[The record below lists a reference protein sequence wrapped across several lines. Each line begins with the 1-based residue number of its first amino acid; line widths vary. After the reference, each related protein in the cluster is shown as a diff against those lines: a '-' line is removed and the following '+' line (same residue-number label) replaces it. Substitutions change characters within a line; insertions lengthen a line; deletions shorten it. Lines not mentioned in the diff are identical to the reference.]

1 MSTSAPAVGT
11 VYPVEQTPVAQC
23 AIDLDA
29 IRRIALRAPML
40 GDPLGMRACT
50 LFGRLDKV
58 LEQNALNRVLLTAHA
73 LAELARVDASAAQ
86 IFRSAGLAKQIRSEV
101 DARKATA
108 LVEFSAPVVRPARQL
123 NSPDSM
129 TSGARQA

>member
-1 MSTSAPAVGT
+1 MITSTAMDT

-50 LFGRLDKV
+50 LFGRMDKV
-58 LEQNALNRVLLTAHA
+58 LEQAALNRVLVVAHA
-73 LAELARVDASAAQ
+73 LAEMARVDASTAA
-86 IFRSAGLAKQIRSEV
+86 IFRSAGLARQIRTEV
-101 DARKATA
+101 EARKASA
-108 LVEFSAPVVRPARQL
+108 LVEFSAPVVRPARL
-123 NSPDSM
+123 SAPVESM
-129 TSGARQA
+129 KSGARPT